1 MVLKSGYTLQDLY
14 DERCPLYE
22 KYADIIVNVDGLTI
36 EGAIEKMRVNIE
48 KIMEGA
54 L

>member
-1 MVLKSGYTLQDLY
+1 MLKKGQDLKALY

-22 KYADIIVNVDGLTI
+22 KYADIIVDETGLNVEETL
-36 EGAIEKMRVNIE
+36 EKVNKKLFTNENIV
-48 KIMEGA
+48 